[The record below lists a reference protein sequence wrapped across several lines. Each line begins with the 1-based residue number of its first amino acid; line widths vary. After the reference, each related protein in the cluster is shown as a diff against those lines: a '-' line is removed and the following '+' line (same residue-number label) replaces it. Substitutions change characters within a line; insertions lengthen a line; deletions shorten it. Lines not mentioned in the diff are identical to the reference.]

1 MDLLQPTDQQQP
13 TVAEV
18 WKGTSLTTSP
28 VIQAVKQDEWDKPLP
43 ASSKTVSKTRDIT
56 TYPSHPL
63 SFLQRAICNPPLDR
77 LVAELHAGHY
87 PWR

>member
-28 VIQAVKQDEWDKPLP
+28 VIQAVKQDE
-43 ASSKTVSKTRDIT
+43 
-56 TYPSHPL
+56 
-63 SFLQRAICNPPLDR
+63 
-77 LVAELHAGHY
+77 
-87 PWR
+87 